1 MVMMIGM
8 MMTVMTLMI
17 ELMMMILTSQVM
29 EGNSNTYLAAKQE
42 LSPVIIASKVIIIIG
57 HNRLQGDQVIFFETI
72 SVSHVFLLFSCPLFF
87 LLENI
92 LLGDEQCLKLWLRRK
107 LVGQVGEIRKRGGLE
122 NHKFSNFKETRFFV
136 PANYII

>member
-8 MMTVMTLMI
+8 MMTVMMTVMTLMI
-17 ELMMMILTSQVM
+17 ELMMMMMAMILTSQVM

-57 HNRLQGDQVIFFETI
+57 HNRLQGDQVIFFEAI

-87 LLENI
+87 YW
-92 LLGDEQCLKLWLRRK
+92 KAF
-107 LVGQVGEIRKRGGLE
+107 
-122 NHKFSNFKETRFFV
+122 FSEMSSV
-136 PANYII
+136 